1 MLPQDL
7 LLEDYIE
14 PETIKHLFP
23 GMSDIEREKLQV
35 ISVLKNTRAAYED
48 MDVFENACLVL
59 NGISPDV
66 NKTEG
71 VLPEYIWK
79 TIKIIKKMY
88 PDIELSDEVKTY
100 IKYIFTDNGYYFFPE
115 GIGIDNPILE
125 DVKTLAI
132 HGPFPLAETFFGI
145 QAAKYLKL
153 TQENN

>member
-7 LLEDYIE
+7 LKEDFIE
-14 PETIKHLFP
+14 PETLKQLFP
-23 GMSDIEREKLQV
+23 GMSDIEIEKIQV
-35 ISVLKNTRAAYED
+35 LSVLKSTRAAYED
-48 MDVFENACLVL
+48 ADVFENAVMVL

-71 VLPEYIWK
+71 CLPEHIWK
-79 TIKIIKKMY
+79 VIKIIKQIY
-88 PDIELSDEVKTY
+88 PELELSDEVQAY
-100 IKYIFTDNGYYFFPE
+100 IKFIFEDNGFYFYPE

-132 HGPFPLAETFFGI
+132 HGPFPLAETFHGI